1 MTTISQKQIIS
12 TRPWMPSHLVKHYY
26 QLIINGEDGNYE
38 EHEIE
43 ATSFEE
49 AEALAQSYANE
60 SSLDITFVEL
70 YCIA

>member
-12 TRPWMPSHLVKHYY
+12 TRPWMSSPYVKHYY
-26 QLIINGEDGNYE
+26 QLIINFEDGNFE
-38 EHEIE
+38 DMEIE

-49 AEALAQSYANE
+49 AEAKAEIYANE
-60 SSLDITFVEL
+60 SGSDVTYLEL